1 MGYYPDMINRNVETY
16 IERVK
21 KGFPI
26 ITITGP
32 RQSGKT
38 TLAKHL
44 FYDLEYV
51 SLEDPQSRQFA
62 LNDPKGFLNRY
73 NKGAVFDEVQRCP
86 DLFSYLQGM
95 VDEDQKP
102 GRFVL
107 TGSQN
112 FGLLS
117 NITQSLAG
125 RTALVTLLPFS
136 ISECYRDNLPDVDK
150 TIFTGLYPPV
160 HDREILPEDWYP
172 NYVQT
177 YLERDVRQ
185 IVSVK
190 DLNTFQT
197 FLRLCAARTAQ
208 LLNTSSL
215 AVECGV
221 SHTTVK
227 NWISILEASYIIFRL
242 QPHHSNFNK
251 RLVKSPK
258 IYFYDTG
265 LVAWLLSIQ
274 NISQLSTHPMRG
286 EIFET
291 MIISEMVKSRFNQ
304 GRPSNLYFW
313 RDYQGNEVDVII
325 DHGTT
330 LIPLEIKSG
339 KTFHPEFTKG
349 IKKWST
355 LAGSLSAPPVLVYG
369 GDESLH
375 SSGVKVI
382 PWNIYCKKG
391 LSYLAP

>member
-1 MGYYPDMINRNVETY
+1 MIKRNVETY
-16 IERVK
+16 IERARR
-21 KGFPI
+21 GFPI

-38 TLAKHL
+38 TLAKYL
-44 FYDLEYV
+44 FSNLDYV
-51 SLEDPQSRQFA
+51 SLEDPQSREFA
-62 LNDPKGFLNRY
+62 LSDPKGFLSRY
-73 NKGAVFDEVQRCP
+73 RTGAIFDEVQRCP
-86 DLFSYLQGM
+86 DLLSYLQGI
-95 VDEDQKP
+95 VDEDQQP
-102 GRFVL
+102 GKFVL

-112 FGLLS
+112 FGLVS
-117 NITQSLAG
+117 TITQSLAG

-160 HDREILPEDWYP
+160 HDREILSEDWYP

-197 FLRLCAARTAQ
+197 FLRLCAGRTAR
-208 LLNTSSL
+208 LLNTSAL

-221 SHTTVK
+221 SHTTVR

-242 QPHHSNFNK
+242 QPHHNNFNK

-258 IYFYDTG
+258 LYFYDTG
-265 LVAWLLSIQ
+265 LAAWLLSIQ
-274 NISQLSTHPMRG
+274 STTQLSTHPMRG
-286 EIFET
+286 ELFES

-313 RDYQGNEVDVII
+313 RDYQGNEVDVIV

-330 LIPLEIKSG
+330 LMPLEIKSG
-339 KTFHPEFTKG
+339 KTFHPEFTNG
-349 IKKWST
+349 LKKWSKI
-355 LAGSLSAPPVLVYG
+355 AGATSESPILIYS
-369 GDESLH
+369 GDEELR
-375 SSGVKVI
+375 SSGVEVL
-382 PWNIYCKKG
+382 PWTHIGDENG
-391 LSYLAP
+391 LIHYS